1 MRTALALLAALPV
14 LATVAAAAGGPS
26 AARGKELF
34 ESPALGTNGKTCA
47 ACHAGG
53 KRLDEVNESDDED
66 VAGYA
71 NGCIEGMLGGKRLP
85 PASDDLRSL
94 VLHLRAIA
102 PKRK

>member
-1 MRTALALLAALPV
+1 MRTALVPLAALAF
-14 LATVAAAAGGPS
+14 LAAMAAAAGGPS

-71 NGCIEGMLGGKRLP
+71 NTCIEGMLAGKKLP
-85 PASDDLRSL
+85 AASDDLRSL
-94 VLHLRAIA
+94 VMHLRAIA
-102 PKRK
+102 PKGM